1 MVISNSMSTAG
12 VRLIA
17 MQNVQAGS
25 GFTEEKSSSC
35 GAVKL
40 GRLRLQTS
48 VGVSNTAPSWP
59 GAAHAYP
66 VLSLC
71 HHTSPR

>member
-1 MVISNSMSTAG
+1 MVMSNSMSTAG
-12 VRLIA
+12 VRLIV
-17 MQNVQAGS
+17 MQNVQTGT

-40 GRLRLQTS
+40 GKLKLQTS
-48 VGVSNTAPSWP
+48 VGVSNTAPAWP
-59 GAAHAYP
+59 GAAHASP